1 MLLTEIGEGKLKTIF
16 FKIKIQIATKA
27 KGSRVD
33 NRAGEPFPKP
43 AESWSQKRREGEGT
57 LAPSSSEQAG
67 VSS

>member
-1 MLLTEIGEGKLKTIF
+1 VGWLSSTPNSMLLTEIGEGKLKTIF

-43 AESWSQKRREGEGT
+43 AES
-57 LAPSSSEQAG
+57 
-67 VSS
+67 